1 MNVRNSKERIMY
13 VCTLTSFF
21 NVPLDKKLRE
31 TKRVMTVATAQ
42 VGVSAKDLPSSL
54 FSSTMFD
61 QKQHTLP

>member
-1 MNVRNSKERIMY
+1 MY
-13 VCTLTSFF
+13 VCTLTNFF

-42 VGVSAKDLPSSL
+42 VGVSAKDLPSL

-61 QKQHTLP
+61 QKQHTLS